1 MTYIYIYDIYIYI
14 YIYNRAKEQGGAA
27 RFETVIQ
34 TLKSDLAESTQTMVG
49 HAKSSTGAT
58 DGGLLK
64 LVYIAEQMQVVQ
76 GIHIS
81 NTLATH

>member
-1 MTYIYIYDIYIYI
+1 MSYTSIYI
-14 YIYNRAKEQGGAA
+14 RAKEQGGAA

-34 TLKSDLAESTQTMVG
+34 GLKSDFAEATQALVG

-64 LVYIAEQMQVVQ
+64 LVYIAEQMQVIQ
-76 GIHIS
+76 GIVERLTNDRLTDVLRYI
-81 NTLATH
+81 